1 MRRDDE
7 QLADISETAE
17 KTFVRTAKGRQACR
31 HILVTKP
38 LPPTV
43 TDKVCERDHIGA
55 VTRDDD
61 SLACSG
67 KEDTMGPDGVG
78 FGRVALQL

>member
-7 QLADISETAE
+7 QLADIIETAE
-17 KTFVRTAKGRQACR
+17 RTFVRTAKGRQACR
-31 HILVTKP
+31 HILVTEP
-38 LPPTV
+38 LTV
-43 TDKVCERDHIGA
+43 TDKVCERDHIGG

-67 KEDTMGPDGVG
+67 
-78 FGRVALQL
+78 